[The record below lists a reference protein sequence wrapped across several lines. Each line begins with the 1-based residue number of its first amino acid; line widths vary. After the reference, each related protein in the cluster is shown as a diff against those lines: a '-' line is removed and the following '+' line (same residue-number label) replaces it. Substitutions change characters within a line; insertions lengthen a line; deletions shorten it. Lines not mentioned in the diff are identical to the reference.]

1 MLRECLN
8 SGTCPNY
15 PILKRLLTNN
25 VALTLASAALFAIGV
40 FLSIYY
46 KNFQWL
52 SRFGALIICTGIIVI
67 ARPSILGTDIKIHV
81 DMSETG
87 LSHLDREHYK
97 QLGEAVPEWVSEDE
111 RSRTAVGWLGPLL
124 CLIGTGTNGFAELLN
139 KCFGY

>member
-1 MLRECLN
+1 M
-8 SGTCPNY
+8 

-25 VALTLASAALFAIGV
+25 VALTLASAALFAAGV
-40 FLSIYY
+40 VLSFEY

-52 SRFGALIICTGIIVI
+52 SRFGALIICTGIIVL
-67 ARPSILGTDIKIHV
+67 ARPSILGTDIKFHV
-81 DMSETG
+81 VMAETG

-97 QLGEAVPEWVSEDE
+97 QIGEPVPNWVIEDE
-111 RSRTAVGWLGPLL
+111 HSRTAVGWLGPLL